1 MTTLT
6 LHDEIARLLGESTS
20 ASREQIARVITRC
33 GEPLARE
40 IVEATLALERD
51 GGMMTK
57 DGTRRRTP
65 FGVFFELVRQRV
77 SAEDL
82 FFIRNGRTPNASG
95 STSAMPWSDRLAAA
109 QEARAKSG
117 EVSAVSMMIVGTPT
131 RITPKDGFVL
141 VAIEQEEIPPLPKG
155 LPALPS
161 AVTTFLVGVAQSQWR
176 IVERFVKSGEPLIAS
191 GHPLPDETKGRVVV
205 YAMRVDTPSTKRMR
219 MQKNKGQ
226 WQR

>member
-1 MTTLT
+1 MTASI
-6 LHDEIARLLGESTS
+6 LHDEITRLLGESSS

-65 FGVFFELVRQRV
+65 CGVFFELVRQRV
-77 SAEDL
+77 NAEDW
-82 FFIRNGRTPNASG
+82 FFIGNGRTPNASG
-95 STSAMPWSDRLAAA
+95 STTAMPWSDRLAAA

-141 VAIEQEEIPPLPKG
+141 VTIEQEDVPPLPKG

-161 AVTTFLVGVAQSQWR
+161 AATFLVGVAQSQWR
-176 IVERFVKSGEPLIAS
+176 MVERYVRDGEPVIAT
-191 GHPLPDETKGRVVV
+191 GYPLPDEKKGRVVV
-205 YAMRVDTPSTKRMR
+205 YATRVDTPSTKRMR
-219 MQKNKGQ
+219 MQKKKGQ
-226 WQR
+226 VGR